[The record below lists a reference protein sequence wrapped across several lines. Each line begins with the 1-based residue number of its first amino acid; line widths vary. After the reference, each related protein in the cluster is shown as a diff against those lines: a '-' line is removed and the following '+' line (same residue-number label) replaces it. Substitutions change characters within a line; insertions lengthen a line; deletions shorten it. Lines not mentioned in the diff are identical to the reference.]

1 MRHSEKGL
9 YNALEKILRDKGQ
22 PMDCNQLFDM
32 PEVREYAATANR
44 VSDYLGGL
52 WRKGFVTRLPT
63 ASTEGGS
70 RARWSYQWKET
81 TSGAPAVGVEYS
93 PRLLVDR
100 PSVTITEEGL
110 AIHISTPHL
119 QITIRQTKP

>member
-9 YNALEKILRDKGQ
+9 FNALEKILRETGE
-22 PMDCNQLFDM
+22 PMDCNQLFEK

-52 WRKGFVTRLPT
+52 WRKGLVTRLP
-63 ASTEGGS
+63 SSSEGSS
-70 RARWSYQWKET
+70 RARWMYQWKE
-81 TSGAPAVGVEYS
+81 SAPIGVGVEYA

-100 PSVTITEEGL
+100 PNVIISEEGKSIML
-110 AIHISTPHL
+110 QMPHL
-119 QITIRQTKP
+119 TITIRQT

>member
-9 YNALEKILRDKGQ
+9 FNALEKILRETGQ

-32 PEVREYAATANR
+32 AEVREFAATANR

-52 WRKGFVTRLPT
+52 WRKGLVTRLP
-63 ASTEGGS
+63 STSEGNS
-70 RARWSYQWKET
+70 RARWMYQWK
-81 TSGAPAVGVEYS
+81 TSAPPGTGTEYA

-100 PSVTITEEGL
+100 PTVLITEEGTT
-110 AIHISTPHL
+110 IQIQMPHL
-119 QITIRQTKP
+119 TIILKQT

>member
-9 YNALEKILRDKGQ
+9 FNALEKILRETGE

-32 PEVREYAATANR
+32 PEVREHAATANR

-52 WRKGFVTRLPT
+52 WRKGLVVRLP
-63 ASTEGGS
+63 ASSDNSS
-70 RARWSYQWKET
+70 RARWMYQWKERADP
-81 TSGAPAVGVEYS
+81 GVGVDYA

-100 PSVTITEEGL
+100 PTVVITEEGL
-110 AIHISTPHL
+110 TMHIQLPNLT
-119 QITIRQTKP
+119 ITIKQTPK